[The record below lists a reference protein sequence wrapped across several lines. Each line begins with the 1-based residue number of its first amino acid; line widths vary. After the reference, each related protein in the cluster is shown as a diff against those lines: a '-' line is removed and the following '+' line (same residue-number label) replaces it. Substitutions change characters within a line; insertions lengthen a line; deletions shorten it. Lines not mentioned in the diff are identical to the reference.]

1 MDFTR
6 GMKDVAPD
14 LDEVMGILGLEE
26 FYEESLYG
34 LSSGQEQLVML
45 LAALSRDMGLVIADE
60 AFTHIDI
67 SRSGRIISYMQ
78 RIKRDLIFSTHVPE
92 EAETLADYIVILDSG
107 RTVWSGT
114 VTDLFASDIF
124 EVYLSSAE
132 SVQMECLFRYGGIC
146 LVRSSPEYLS
156 ALMSEGKILGFRK
169 SGARRIYGQ
178 SGRLS

>member
-6 GMKDVAPD
+6 GGMKDVAPD

-45 LAALSRDMGLVIADE
+45 LAALSRDMGGLVIADE

-132 SVQMECLFRYGGIC
+132 SVQMECLFRYGAYAC
-146 LVRSSPEYLS
+146 QVKP
-156 ALMSEGKILGFRK
+156 
-169 SGARRIYGQ
+169 
-178 SGRLS
+178 